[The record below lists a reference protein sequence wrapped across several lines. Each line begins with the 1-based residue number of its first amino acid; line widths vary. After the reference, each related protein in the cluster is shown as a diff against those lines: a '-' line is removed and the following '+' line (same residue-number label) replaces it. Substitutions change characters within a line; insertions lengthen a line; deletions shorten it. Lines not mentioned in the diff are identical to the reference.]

1 MPEHWCSREIARH
14 DSLSLPLRLRRLSL
28 VVLQQT
34 AQPLP
39 TPHRCLSI
47 SCSFPLQRKQNQ
59 ILFAL
64 VVALLLPLANE
75 FRLLRLAAG
84 RLRQQR
90 REKSG
95 KEQKSSGKH
104 GDGRS
109 HARDYLTTPLA

>member
-1 MPEHWCSREIARH
+1 MTNQGRWDRLGQTANILYICEIARH
-14 DSLSLPLRLRRLSL
+14 DSLSLPLRLRRLAL

-64 VVALLLPLANE
+64 VVGSLLIRVDNATLIILNC
-75 FRLLRLAAG
+75 
-84 RLRQQR
+84 
-90 REKSG
+90 EKSVTLG
-95 KEQKSSGKH
+95 TLGTLALW
-104 GDGRS
+104 RS
-109 HARDYLTTPLA
+109 TKL